1 MTKTIVWFR
10 QDLRLED
17 NPALNAACEKGEI
30 IPLFILDDTDRELGG
45 ASQWWLHHS
54 LIALRKSLGGLVLR
68 KGDPLSILKS
78 LLNETKADSVFWNRG
93 YEPHIVKRDTEIK
106 SSLGDD
112 GHDVKSFRGSVVREP
127 WEIETGSGG
136 QYKVYTPFWKANLAK
151 GIPDPIIAPKAIKLA
166 TYDAQSENLEDWNLL
181 PTNPDWSDGWQDL
194 WSPGEEG
201 AMSRLKDFLHEG
213 IQDYGELRNRPD
225 LPNVSRLSPHIHFG
239 EVSPRQICKI
249 AYEDADANAKYSG
262 DVKKFVAEVGW
273 RDFANHLLFHFP
285 EIPTKNWKP
294 AFDDYPWRESKA
306 DLKAW
311 QKGMT
316 GYPMVDAG
324 MRELWNTGYMHNRI
338 RMLVGSFLVKHL
350 QLHWSHGEAW
360 FWDTLCDADLANNT
374 SSWQWISGSG
384 ADAAP
389 YFRIF
394 NPISQGPK
402 FDPNGDYVRK
412 WCPELSKLPNK
423 LLHAPH
429 EATSAELSKAGIELG
444 KTYPKPMVDHKEARE
459 AALAGY
465 EAVKSAQ
472 AEKNT

>member
-1 MTKTIVWFR
+1 MAKTIVWFR

-17 NPALNAACEKGEI
+17 NPALNAACEHGEI
-30 IPLFILDDTDRELGG
+30 IPLFILDENDRDLGG
-45 ASQWWLHHS
+45 ASKWWLHHS
-54 LIALRKSLGGLVLR
+54 LITLGKSLGRLVLR

-78 LLNETKADSVFWNRG
+78 LLDETKADGVYWNRG

-106 SSLGDD
+106 STLSND
-112 GHDVKSFRGSVVREP
+112 GFDIKSFRGSVVREP
-127 WEIETGSGG
+127 WEVETGSGG
-136 QYKVYTPFWKANLAK
+136 PYKVYTPFWKSNIAK
-151 GIPDPIIAPKAIKLA
+151 GIPASERAPKSIKLA
-166 TYDAQSENLEDWNLL
+166 SIEDLGENLEDWNLL
-181 PTNPDWSDGWQDL
+181 PTNPDWAKNWQDL
-194 WSPGEEG
+194 WQPGEAG
-201 AMSRLKDFLHEG
+201 AMSRLETFLEEDIKG
-213 IQDYGELRNRPD
+213 YGELRNRPD
-225 LPNVSRLSPHIHFG
+225 LPNISRLSPHIHFG
-239 EVSPRQICKI
+239 EISPRQICDK
-249 AYEDADANAKYSG
+249 AYTRKSETSDYSG
-262 DVKKFVAEVGW
+262 DIDKFVAEVGW

-285 EIPTKNWKP
+285 DIPTKNWKP
-294 AFDDYPWRESKA
+294 AFDDYPWRECEA
-306 DLKAW
+306 DLIAW

-324 MRELWNTGYMHNRI
+324 MRELWHTGYMHNRI

-360 FWDTLCDADLANNT
+360 FWDTLLDADLANNT
-374 SSWQWISGSG
+374 TSWQWISGSG

-412 WCPELSKLPNK
+412 WCPELAKLPNK

-429 EATSAELSKAGIELG
+429 EATPAELEKAGIELG
-444 KTYPKPMVDHKEARE
+444 KTYPKTIVDHKTARE

-465 EAVKSAQ
+465 EAVKLAQ
-472 AEKNT
+472 AAKTT

>member
-10 QDLRLED
+10 QDLRLND
-17 NPALNAACEKGEI
+17 NPALTAACKNSGI
-30 IPLFILDDTDRELGG
+30 IPVFILDENDRELGA
-45 ASQWWLHHS
+45 ASKWWLHHS
-54 LIALRKSLGGLVLR
+54 LTALSENLGGLILR
-68 KGDPLSILKS
+68 KGDPMIILQS
-78 LLNETKADSVFWNRG
+78 LIQETGADAIYWNRG
-93 YEPHIVKRDTEIK
+93 YEPHIVERDTEIK
-106 SSLGDD
+106 STLNND
-112 GHDVKSFRGSVVREP
+112 GIDAQSFNGSVVREP

-136 QYKVYTPFWKANLAK
+136 PYKVYTPFWKANLKK
-151 GIPDPIIAPKAIKLA
+151 GIPDSINAPEKISLSSISGLGEVL
-166 TYDAQSENLEDWNLL
+166 DDWDLL
-181 PTNPDWSDGWQDL
+181 PNNPDWTKGWDAL
-194 WSPGEEG
+194 WTPGETG
-201 AMSRLKDFLHEG
+201 AQMRLDEFLQEDIKG
-213 IQDYGELRNRPD
+213 YGELRNRPD

-239 EVSPRQICKI
+239 EVSPRQICEKSYDRKSEI
-249 AYEDADANAKYSG
+249 SDYAD
-262 DVKKFVAEVGW
+262 DLDKFVAEIGW

-294 AFDDYPWRESKA
+294 AFDDYPWRDNTD

-324 MRELWNTGYMHNRI
+324 MRELWHTGYMHNRI

-360 FWDTLCDADLANNT
+360 FWDTLVDADLANNT

-402 FDPNGDYVRK
+402 FDPKGEYVRK
-412 WCPELSKLPNK
+412 WCPELSELPDN
-423 LLHAPH
+423 LIHRPH
-429 EATSAELSKAGIELG
+429 EATQMELRAAGIELG
-444 KTYPKPMVDHKEARE
+444 KTYPAPMVDHKQARE

-472 AEKNT
+472 DAKSA

>member
-45 ASQWWLHHS
+45 ASKWWLHHS
-54 LIALRKSLGGLVLR
+54 LTALGKSLGGLVLR
-68 KGDPLSILKS
+68 RGEPLSILKS
-78 LLNETKADSVFWNRG
+78 LLNETKVDGIYWNRG

-136 QYKVYTPFWKANLAK
+136 PYKVYTPFWKANLAK
-151 GIPDPIIAPKAIKLA
+151 GIPDPIAAPREIKLA
-166 TYDAQSENLEDWNLL
+166 YYDAESETLKDWNLL
-181 PTNPDWSDGWQDL
+181 PSNPDWSDGWQDL
-194 WSPGEEG
+194 WQPGEEG
-201 AMSRLKDFLHEG
+201 AMNRLKEFLREG

-294 AFDDYPWRESKA
+294 AFDDYPWRESEA

-324 MRELWNTGYMHNRI
+324 MRELWHTGYMHNRI

-459 AALAGY
+459 AALSGY

>member
-10 QDLRLED
+10 QDLRLND
-17 NPALNAACEKGEI
+17 NPALKKACDEGEI
-30 IPLFILDDTDRELGG
+30 IPLFILDENDRSLGG
-45 ASQWWLHHS
+45 ASKWWLHHS
-54 LIALRKSLGGLVLR
+54 LKKLEASLGGLVFR

-78 LLNETKADSVFWNRG
+78 LIEKTGASGVYWNRG
-93 YEPHIVKRDTEIK
+93 YEPHIVERDTDIK
-106 SSLGDD
+106 SSLSENEFNAR
-112 GHDVKSFRGSVVREP
+112 SFNGSVVREP

-136 QYKVYTPFWKANLAK
+136 PYKVYTPFWKANLAK
-151 GIPDPIIAPKAIKLA
+151 GIPAPLEKP
-166 TYDAQSENLEDWNLL
+166 SEIRLSSLEGLGDRLEDWSLL
-181 PTNPDWSDGWQDL
+181 PSDPDWADGWETL

-201 AMSRLKDFLHEG
+201 AMQRLKDFLSDGIEG
-213 IQDYGELRNRPD
+213 YGELRNRPD
-225 LPNVSRLSPHIHFG
+225 LPNVSRLSPHIKHG
-239 EVSPRQICKI
+239 EISPRQICKI
-249 AYEDADANAKYSG
+249 ANAHAEKNKNHAE
-262 DVKKFVAEVGW
+262 DVKKFVAEIGW

-294 AFDDYPWRESKA
+294 AFDDYPWRENA
-306 DLKAW
+306 EDLKKW

-316 GYPMVDAG
+316 GYPMIDSG
-324 MRELWNTGYMHNRI
+324 MRELWHTGYMHNRI

-350 QLHWSHGEAW
+350 QLHWSHGEEW
-360 FWDTLCDADLANNT
+360 FWDTLLDADMANNT
-374 SSWQWISGSG
+374 TSWQWISGSG

-429 EATSAELSKAGIELG
+429 EATKDELQDAGIELG
-444 KTYPKPMVDHKEARE
+444 KDYPAPMVDHKQARE
-459 AALAGY
+459 AALDGY
-465 EAVKSAQ
+465 EVVKKAQKEKSA
-472 AEKNT
+472 

>member
-30 IPLFILDDTDRELGG
+30 IPLFIMDDTDRELGG
-45 ASQWWLHHS
+45 ASKWWLHHS
-54 LIALRKSLGGLVLR
+54 LTALGKSLGGLLLR

-78 LLNETKADSVFWNRG
+78 LIDETKADGIYWNRG
-93 YEPHIVKRDTEIK
+93 YEPHIVERDTEIK

-136 QYKVYTPFWKANLAK
+136 PYKVYTPFWKANLAK
-151 GIPDPIIAPKAIKLA
+151 GIPDPVAAPKEIQLA
-166 TYDAQSENLEDWNLL
+166 ACDAESEKLEDWNLL
-181 PTNPDWSDGWQDL
+181 PSNPDWADGWQDL
-194 WSPGEEG
+194 WQPGEEG
-201 AMSRLKDFLHEG
+201 AMTRLQEFLREG

-262 DVKKFVAEVGW
+262 DVEKFVAEVGW

-294 AFDDYPWRESKA
+294 AFDNYPWRESEV

-324 MRELWNTGYMHNRI
+324 MRELWHTGYMHNRI

-429 EATSAELSKAGIELG
+429 EATSVELSKAGIELG

-459 AALAGY
+459 TALAGY

>member
-1 MTKTIVWFR
+1 MTKTLVWFR

-17 NPALNAACEKGEI
+17 NPALFHACENGEI
-30 IPLFILDDTDRELGG
+30 IPVFILDENDRELGG
-45 ASQWWLHHS
+45 ASKWWLHHS
-54 LIALRKSLGGLVLR
+54 LISLRDSLGGLVLR

-78 LLNETKADSVFWNRG
+78 LLDETKADGIFWNRG
-93 YEPHIVKRDTEIK
+93 YEPHIVQRDTEIK
-106 SSLGDD
+106 STLGND
-112 GHDVKSFRGSVVREP
+112 GFDIKSFNGSVVREP

-136 QYKVYTPFWKANLAK
+136 PYKVYTPFWKSNIAK
-151 GIPDPIIAPKAIKLA
+151 GIPEPKQAPQSITLA
-166 TYDAQSENLEDWNLL
+166 SIDNLGENLDDWNLL
-181 PTNPDWSDGWQDL
+181 PTNPNWAQDWQALWQ
-194 WSPGEEG
+194 PGEEG
-201 AMSRLKDFLHEG
+201 AMSRLDAFLEDD
-213 IQDYGELRNRPD
+213 IKDYGELRNRPD
-225 LPNVSRLSPHIHFG
+225 LPNISRLSPHIHFG
-239 EVSPRQICKI
+239 EVSPRQICAK
-249 AYEDADANAKYSG
+249 AYARKSSLSEYAG
-262 DVKKFVAEVGW
+262 DIDKFVAEVGW

-294 AFDDYPWRESKA
+294 AFDDYPWRENA
-306 DLKAW
+306 EDLKAW

-324 MRELWNTGYMHNRI
+324 MRELWHTGYMHNRI

-402 FDPNGDYVRK
+402 FDPNGEYVRK

-444 KTYPKPMVDHKEARE
+444 KTYPKPMVDHKTARE
-459 AALAGY
+459 AALKGY

-472 AEKNT
+472 AAKTT